1 MPLTDNAQR
10 TVLRMVKRFAGAEAA
25 KVLPDTL
32 GTISMM
38 LRVQPDEVTKF
49 GYFMAANWLQQAGTR
64 FAAVPSDMKLWGE
77 VRTTSASYLR
87 EVFEGQNAVSF
98 SVRRLQLAIQAYRL
112 RLPSHI
118 ARDGDYETW
127 TEEVV
132 CWMTSL
138 GVSVDEMETYREF
151 PWQEAYRYAWD
162 KVPADYARALR
173 RVTNAEKILEL
184 HRQKLPLEYALS
196 LITG

>member
-1 MPLTDNAQR
+1 MALTDNAQR
-10 TVLRMVKRFAGAEAA
+10 TVLRMVKRFAGAKAA
-25 KVLPDTL
+25 KVLPETL

-112 RLPSHI
+112 RLPSHV

>member
-87 EVFEGQNAVSF
+87 EVFEGQNAVPF

-138 GVSVDEMETYREF
+138 GVSVDEMEAYREF